1 MYVLAAYERQLS
13 PSSIDPDLC
22 NSFPPLCTPA
32 APMGGADFSD
42 VTGSNNVANDKV
54 SGPLEMTSSLHNTL
68 ETRSNGMAS
77 SSSSSSALQDAAA
90 SASAQLLNPHHY
102 HNLAGDVAC
111 QENGGII
118 KPVLCSL
125 RKTPDYCFVSW
136 NWPLIRK
143 FCFWSVMSMMV
154 ACVCIIITYV
164 TTLPTKCDPQRS
176 WYQGSLIYQI
186 FPASFKDSNNDGIGD
201 LRGINSRLD
210 YLKTLGVRAIRL
222 NSVFPSEHFPE
233 HFYNIENF
241 TNIEK
246 TLGTMEDFRGMV
258 KNLHKNNISV
268 ILDLPLHP
276 YFKTL
281 DARHVSNLNP
291 TETNR
296 PNLNNAQP
304 NLNPLQPNQTPDTVV
319 DNINNGGVL
328 DTSVRKQDKVRHVI
342 VNNHIL
348 NGNLNKTDFQG
359 LFNANTATVQP
370 VTEDQGPSL
379 VSQILE
385 FWLKEGVDGFY
396 FKGLEKFVNDEGFVG
411 EIRSWHHILNRFS
424 KIEAEKIMICSL
436 KVVAAVE
443 NDGPLDV
450 NPRLATVLTRFS
462 LIDVYVEKAD
472 AIEDLVR
479 YVQKGVVR
487 SDPGFPWAMWTTGDT
502 EVPRLASRLYQKNE
516 TLALLAVQM
525 MLPGTPSLFYGDE
538 IGLDNI
544 DDHDGERSDLSHAHS
559 LAPMKWTLTQQNE
572 ARQQFAKP
580 LVLGWMP
587 EARVHA
593 PQASKRV
600 LATLSALRESS
611 PSIYMQANWKD
622 RQLMTTNCFI
632 RYHEDNFILLERRY
646 PRRFTYVVI
655 ANLGTTYKSRDL
667 STIFYGGHV
676 LADHNGRSGFF
687 MKFADLHLAPG
698 EFYIIRLDK

>member
-1 MYVLAAYERQLS
+1 
-13 PSSIDPDLC
+13 
-22 NSFPPLCTPA
+22 
-32 APMGGADFSD
+32 
-42 VTGSNNVANDKV
+42 
-54 SGPLEMTSSLHNTL
+54 MTSSLHNTL

-143 FCFWSVMSMMV
+143 FCFWSVMSLMV

-164 TTLPTKCDPQRS
+164 TTLPDKCDPQRA
-176 WYQGSLIYQI
+176 WYQGSLIYEI

-201 LRGINSRLD
+201 LRGISSKVD
-210 YLKTLGVRAIRL
+210 YLKTLGVRAVRL
-222 NSVFPSEHFPE
+222 NSVFPAEHFPE

-258 KNLHKNNISV
+258 KTLHKNNISV
-268 ILDLPLHP
+268 ILDLPLYP

-281 DARHVSNLNP
+281 DARQISDLKLQQKPPSNLKLQ
-291 TETNR
+291 TQE
-296 PNLNNAQP
+296 QH
-304 NLNPLQPNQTPDTVV
+304 NLNPLLPNPTLDSPSF
-319 DNINNGGVL
+319 DNNNDGL
-328 DTSVRKQDKVRHVI
+328 DNVRKQDKVRHVI

-359 LFNANTATVQP
+359 VFNAINSAATLQP
-370 VTEDQGPSL
+370 SVVEDSNGPSL
-379 VSQILE
+379 VSKVME

-396 FKGLEKFVNDEGFVG
+396 LKGLEKFVDDDGFLG
-411 EIRSWHHILNRFS
+411 EIKSWHQILNSFS
-424 KIEAEKIMICSL
+424 KIDAEKIMICSL

-450 NPRLATVLTRFS
+450 NVRLATVLTRFS

-472 AIEDLVR
+472 AVGDLVR

-487 SDPGFPWAMWTTGDT
+487 SDPGFPWAMWTTGD
-502 EVPRLASRLYQKNE
+502 VDLPRLASRLYLKNE
-516 TLALLAVQM
+516 TLAVLAVQM

-559 LAPMKWTLTQQNE
+559 LAPMKWQSQNE
-572 ARQQFAKP
+572 AKQQFAKP

-587 EARVHA
+587 EARTRA
-593 PQASKRV
+593 PRASTRV
-600 LATLSALRESS
+600 LSTMAALREGS

-622 RQLMTTNCFI
+622 KQLLTNCFI
-632 RYHEDNFILLERRY
+632 R
-646 PRRFTYVVI
+646 
-655 ANLGTTYKSRDL
+655 
-667 STIFYGGHV
+667 
-676 LADHNGRSGFF
+676 
-687 MKFADLHLAPG
+687 
-698 EFYIIRLDK
+698 